1 MAVSEKTRKILW
13 AGSGKRCAYCQMT
26 LIEPAKGLD
35 DPSVVGDECHIISKK
50 GEGPRFD
57 PLFQGDHDDCE
68 NLILLCRRDHKMVDD
83 QVTTFTAERL
93 KSLKALH
100 EAKVERALAVVFEN
114 NDQPPVSQG
123 FDNFRTT
130 IVFMPDE
137 DDSLLES
144 FQERLIHDVRLH
156 AYGKIGTGFKSNATG
171 RYAAWIQAF
180 LPVSGE
186 LLKRLAADTGVAL
199 VSISHERLPG
209 VYKPSV

>member
-13 AGSGKRCAYCQMT
+13 SRSGNRCAYCQLT
-26 LIEPAKGLD
+26 LIEPAKGSD
-35 DPSVVGDECHIISKK
+35 DQSVVGDECHIISKK

-57 PLFQGDHDDCE
+57 PLFHGDHDDCD
-68 NLILLCRRDHKMVDD
+68 NLVLLCKRDHKMVDD

-114 NDQPPVSQG
+114 NDQPPVAQG

-130 IVFMPDE
+130 IFLTPDQ
-137 DDSLLES
+137 DGSLLES
-144 FQERLIHDVRLH
+144 FQQRLIHDRRLH
-156 AYGKIGTGFKSNATG
+156 AYGKVGTGFKSNAIG

-180 LPVSGE
+180 LPVSE
-186 LLKRLAADTGVAL
+186 ALLRRLAADTGLAV
-199 VSISHERLPG
+199 VSISHEPLPG
-209 VYKPSV
+209 VYRPSA